1 MEYLLYLVG
10 LALIAAGVAGTVI
23 PAIPGLP
30 LIFAGGWVIG
40 WASHYEL
47 IGVIGVV
54 VLALLAAVG
63 VGIDMLAQIMGAK
76 KAGAS
81 KAGLWGAAAGTLLG
95 LVTGIFGLVFF
106 PLVGAMAGEII
117 AGRDWLKAGQV
128 GIATWLGMVVGTAV
142 KLAIAFSML
151 GLIIFSVFTNSAAGH
166 FFSHASDEA
175 NASASDVPQA
185 PGDAAPIV
193 GHPGKPEPGRYSMSR
208 APESPAASDAADA
221 ADQGAGAQAPG
232 EASPSASPAAA
243 EAKAAP
249 TEAEAEKELAP
260 APVPVVSPPAS
271 NPAAP

>member
-10 LALIAAGVAGTVI
+10 LAFIAAGIAGTVI

-30 LIFAGGWVIG
+30 LIFAGGWLIG
-40 WASHYEL
+40 WASDYEL

-95 LVTGIFGLVFF
+95 LVTGVFGLVFF
-106 PLVGAMAGEII
+106 PLVGAMVGEIL
-117 AGRDWLKAGQV
+117 AGRDWLRAGKV

-151 GLIIFSVFTNSAAGH
+151 GLIVFSVFTHSAAGH
-166 FFSHASDEA
+166 FFSHDSDAA
-175 NASASDVPQA
+175 NASSADVPQA

-193 GHPGKPEPGRYSMSR
+193 GHPGKPEPGRYSLSR
-208 APESPAASDAADA
+208 APESSAASDAAADA
-221 ADQGAGAQAPG
+221 AQAQPQA
-232 EASPSASPAAA
+232 EASPAA
-243 EAKAAP
+243 EAPAAP
-249 TEAEAEKELAP
+249 DTRPAPSEAEAEKELAP
-260 APVPVVSPPAS
+260 APVPVASPSAS